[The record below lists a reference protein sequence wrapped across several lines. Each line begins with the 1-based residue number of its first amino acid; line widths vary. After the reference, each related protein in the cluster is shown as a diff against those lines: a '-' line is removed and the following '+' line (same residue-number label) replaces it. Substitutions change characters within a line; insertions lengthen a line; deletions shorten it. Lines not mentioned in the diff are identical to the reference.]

1 MVEPA
6 QRNRVDS
13 GGRNNPTPQWEVFCR
28 EEPSEPLSH
37 VGSVAAES
45 DTEAYEHASRLF
57 DRYATDL
64 WICPA
69 EEVTRYSTRG
79 LEAGGEEVATDGG
92 DPVSDAAE
100 ETPEV
105 TDS

>member
-1 MVEPA
+1 MVDTA
-6 QRNRVDS
+6 QRTRID
-13 GGRNNPTPQWEVFCR
+13 GEGRDNPTRQWEVFCR
-28 EEPSEPLSH
+28 EERSGPLHH

-57 DRYATDL
+57 DRYAVDL

-69 EEVTRYSTRG
+69 DDVTRYSTRA
-79 LEAGGEEVATDGG
+79 LEAEGDEVTTDGGEET
-92 DPVSDAAE
+92 
-100 ETPEV
+100 TEV